1 MALSSN
7 TILRVG
13 VIGTGAFAQACH
25 VPGLQSH
32 PQAKVVAICGPRRER
47 TRDLADRFNI
57 PHIHTDY
64 EELCARDDIDAVTIV
79 TPNNEHAP
87 QVCAALVSGKHI
99 LCEKPLTLNIAE
111 AQKIMNLAE
120 GSEMIHQ
127 MAFTF
132 RYLYGVQELR
142 RRVRQGD
149 VGAPYYIRAHWEVWD
164 AMHPGYLV
172 GYRDK
177 LGIAGGGV
185 LYDVGPHL
193 FDLSRFILGP
203 IDLVTGFKEHIPRQ
217 RMDSRTNMLSQIETD
232 DLAAAFFVHESGIR
246 GQWFASRVTPA
257 YDQKAHV
264 EVIGQE
270 GALRASL
277 SRGAVDSLQ
286 VSTSTSPVW
295 KDLPLPE
302 EAGDKSPHCLGLL
315 MRSFVDACLR
325 KNPDNDV
332 NASFADGLAAQ
343 YAIDA
348 VTESTTHFIKVT
360 H

>member
-1 MALSSN
+1 MMPNQSS
-7 TILRVG
+7 TLRVG
-13 VIGTGAFAQACH
+13 VIGTGAFALACH

-32 PQAKVVAICGPRRER
+32 PQAKVVAIYGSRRER
-47 TRDLADRFNI
+47 ARAIADRFNI
-57 PHIHTDY
+57 PDMHTDY

-79 TPNNEHAP
+79 TPNAEHAR
-87 QVCAALVSGKHI
+87 QVRVALASGKHI
-99 LCEKPLTLNIAE
+99 LCEKPLTMNVAE
-111 AQKIMNLAE
+111 AQKIMSLTE
-120 GSEMIHQ
+120 GSKMIHQ
-127 MAFTF
+127 MAFTY

-149 VGAPYYIRAHWEVWD
+149 VGSPYYLRAHWEVWD
-164 AMHPGYLV
+164 AMHPEYLI

-177 LGIAGGGV
+177 LGMAGGGV

-193 FDLSRFILGP
+193 FDLASFILGP
-203 IDLVTGFKEHIPRQ
+203 IELVTGFKEHIPRQ
-217 RMDSRTNMLSQIETD
+217 RMDSRTNTLSPVETD

-264 EVIGQE
+264 EVIGTE

-277 SRGAVDSLQ
+277 SRGTVDILQ
-286 VSTSTSPVW
+286 VSTPSSPGW

-302 EAGDKSPHCLGLL
+302 EARDKSPHCLGLM
-315 MRSFVDACLR
+315 MRSFVDACLG
-325 KNPDNDV
+325 KHLDGSV

-343 YAIDA
+343 HAIAA
-348 VTESTTHFIKVT
+348 VTESTTHFTKVSR
-360 H
+360 